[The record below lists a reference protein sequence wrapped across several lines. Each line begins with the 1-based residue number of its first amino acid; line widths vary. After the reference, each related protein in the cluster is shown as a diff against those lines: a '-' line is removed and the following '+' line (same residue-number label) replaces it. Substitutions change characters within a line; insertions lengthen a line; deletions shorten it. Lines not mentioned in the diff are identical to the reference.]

1 LKYTRVGVL
10 AIAVVLLGLAG
21 ALPAQYTTFLI
32 ILSYFL
38 ILGMGWNLVGGF
50 TYLAF
55 FAEAGFLNL
64 GGYIS
69 AEVVG
74 NFNTIVPV
82 GMAVSVVS
90 VMAIAYG
97 LGYITLRLQGAYL
110 ALSTIA
116 FAQAIEVWISVNPG
130 ITGGEAG
137 YFPAALIPNGTSTE
151 YYYVFMGVTFAC
163 FMITYFVVKSP
174 TGTMMK
180 AVGNDEDAAKS
191 LGVDVRRT
199 RLIAFVIA
207 GGFGAIAGALF
218 AHYFQVIT
226 PEDGSLLNMAY
237 IMAGPII
244 GGLGTL
250 AGPLVGGL
258 VVVGL
263 RDYIE
268 MYVGPY
274 DVLIFAL
281 VMMLTIKFAPNGIV
295 GIATSRPIRKL
306 TNRIRG
312 RSSELHAPEGAP
324 PGHEGSSSQPTT
336 GQEGS

>member
-1 LKYTRVGVL
+1 LNYKRP
-10 AIAVVLLGLAG
+10 ALLGIAGFLLLYAGTLAD
-21 ALPAQYTTFLI
+21 QYTTFLI
-32 ILSYFL
+32 ILCYFL
-38 ILGMGWNLVGGF
+38 ILGMGWNMVGGF

-55 FAEAGFLNL
+55 FAQAGFANL

-69 AEVVG
+69 AGFV
-74 NFNTIVPV
+74 NNTGTFVPV
-82 GMAVSVVS
+82 GMVVSVLV

-97 LGYITLRLQGAYL
+97 LGYITLRLSGAYL

-116 FAQAIEVWISVNPG
+116 FAQAVEVWISVNPG
-130 ITGGEAG
+130 ITGGEGG
-137 YFPAALIPNGTSTE
+137 YFPKALIPNGSSTE
-151 YYYVFMGVTFAC
+151 YYYVFMGVTVAC
-163 FMITYFVVKSP
+163 FFITYFVVNSRI
-174 TGTMMK
+174 GTMMR
-180 AVGNDEDAAKS
+180 AVGDDEDAARS
-191 LGVDVRRT
+191 LGVDVRQT

-250 AGPLVGGL
+250 AGPIVGGL

-281 VMMLTIKFAPNGIV
+281 AMMLTMKFAQNGIV
-295 GIATSRPIRKL
+295 GLFTGRRAKILKRLLL
-306 TNRIRG
+306 TKITAV
-312 RSSELHAPEGAP
+312 RSNANVPK
-324 PGHEGSSSQPTT
+324 
-336 GQEGS
+336 